1 MPHVEPPQPEEVKG
15 PIPEVPPVPADFE
28 IKDIVPIRL
37 GIRVNGANPKD
48 RSDDQMAVVIDKNV
62 EIPCS
67 GRVVKRTA
75 RKN

>member
-1 MPHVEPPQPEEVKG
+1 MIVLVEPPVQPPQPINEE
-15 PIPEVPPVPADFE
+15 PAVPPNFE
-28 IKDIVPIRL
+28 INDIVPIRL

-48 RSDDQMAVVIDKNV
+48 RSDDQMAVVIDKNI